1 MFSFI
6 YAKIFI
12 FTTTLKKF
20 QGEDM
25 PEALFPNGSLSEPT
39 NNKIPLGALLAK

>member
-25 PEALFPNGSLSEPT
+25 PEAFIS
-39 NNKIPLGALLAK
+39 